1 MTGDLRPYPEY
12 KDTGLPWLGRVPAH
26 WDVIRTKGLF
36 RLSIEKSAAQH
47 GMELLSI
54 YTHIGVRPRKDLEE
68 RGNKASTTDG
78 YWIVRKGDLIVN
90 KLLAWMGAV
99 GVSHYEGVT
108 SPAYDILRPRRAL
121 NSDYYHYL
129 FRTGTYL
136 QQFKSRSRGI
146 MDMRLRL
153 YFDQLGQIPSLVP
166 PHDEQNAI
174 VAFLDDAFRKTNKFI
189 RNRRRLIE
197 VLNEQKQAIINRA
210 VTRGLDPNAPLKPSG
225 IDWLGDIPRHWE
237 VKRLKFVAK
246 IIYGSSP
253 HNSTYNTDGI
263 GTVLVNGPDEYS
275 REDFGLTRSVKWTTA
290 PVKFAPKGALLFCLR
305 GSTTGRLNICHTD
318 LSIGRGVA
326 ALIPRENQHY
336 FSYAMMALRGHLKAT
351 FRGST
356 FPSVTSNHLNNYWL
370 PQPPIIEQE
379 YIAKY
384 IDEATMA
391 LNQAIDRA
399 NREIDLIREYRT
411 RLIADVVTGKVDVR
425 QASVVV
431 AEKKTKK
438 PANIHFRRSVFA
450 AEIVHRLHDEPTFGH
465 VKFEKLIFL
474 CEKRCGVETGS
485 TYYRQAAGPYDN
497 RALRSI
503 DSQLKTQRWYEA
515 HRGDKGYRYIRLEKA
530 GEHKKYFDR
539 YFGSVISRFDEIID
553 LFRHARTEQCEI
565 IATLYAAWEDLLT
578 QGSATDEQIIEQV
591 LHHWHPSKQKISE
604 DRWRKALAWMKEKG
618 LTPRTEATCADN

>member
-1 MTGDLRPYPEY
+1 MTGLQPYPEY
-12 KDTGLPWLGRVPAH
+12 RDSGVAWLGNIPSHWECAHGGAVLQQKKVSNRGMLESVVLSLSYGRIVVKPPEKLHGLVPESFETYQVVDPGDIIIRPTDLQNDWNTIRVGLAQDRGIITSAYICFRTREPLSAEFAH
-26 WDVIRTKGLF
+26 LLLLGYDLKKVFYGMGSGLRQNLDWSDF
-36 RLSIEKSAAQH
+36 KRMPI
-47 GMELLSI
+47 LL
-54 YTHIGVRPRKDLEE
+54 PPPDEQL
-68 RGNKASTTDG
+68 A
-78 YWIVRKGDLIVN
+78 IVRFIRD
-90 KLLAWMGAV
+90 
-99 GVSHYEGVT
+99 
-108 SPAYDILRPRRAL
+108 
-121 NSDYYHYL
+121 
-129 FRTGTYL
+129 
-136 QQFKSRSRGI
+136 
-146 MDMRLRL
+146 MD
-153 YFDQLGQIPSLVP
+153 
-166 PHDEQNAI
+166 
-174 VAFLDDAFRKTNKFI
+174 RKINRFI

-210 VTRGLDPNAPLKPSG
+210 VTRGLNPNAPLKPSG

-515 HRGDKGYRYIRLEKA
+515 HRGDKG
-530 GEHKKYFDR
+530 
-539 YFGSVISRFDEIID
+539 
-553 LFRHARTEQCEI
+553 TE
-565 IATLYAAWEDLLT
+565 
-578 QGSATDEQIIEQV
+578 
-591 LHHWHPSKQKISE
+591 
-604 DRWRKALAWMKEKG
+604 R
-618 LTPRTEATCADN
+618 

>member
-1 MTGDLRPYPEY
+1 MLSVLREKGVVLRSSLTEEENHNFVPDDLSNYRVARAGDL
-12 KDTGLPWLGRVPAH
+12 V
-26 WDVIRTKGLF
+26 V
-36 RLSIEKSAAQH
+36 
-47 GMELLSI
+47 
-54 YTHIGVRPRKDLEE
+54 
-68 RGNKASTTDG
+68 NKMKAWQGSVGIAPTDG
-78 YWIVRKGDLIVN
+78 IV
-90 KLLAWMGAV
+90 
-99 GVSHYEGVT
+99 
-108 SPAYDILRPRRAL
+108 SPAYFVFDLSGITKEYTYRLLRC
-121 NSDYYHYL
+121 
-129 FRTGTYL
+129 
-136 QQFKSRSRGI
+136 
-146 MDMRLRL
+146 RL
-153 YFDQLGQIPSLVP
+153 YADYFARSSDGVRIGQWDLSIAQMKRIPVVVP
-166 PHDEQNAI
+166 PVNEQAEI
-174 VAFLDDAFRKTNKFI
+174 VRYLEIVDRGVRRFI

-425 QASVVV
+425 GLA
-431 AEKKTKK
+431 
-438 PANIHFRRSVFA
+438 P
-450 AEIVHRLHDEPTFGH
+450 DEP
-465 VKFEKLIFL
+465 
-474 CEKRCGVETGS
+474 
-485 TYYRQAAGPYDN
+485 P
-497 RALRSI
+497 
-503 DSQLKTQRWYEA
+503 
-515 HRGDKGYRYIRLEKA
+515 
-530 GEHKKYFDR
+530 
-539 YFGSVISRFDEIID
+539 
-553 LFRHARTEQCEI
+553 
-565 IATLYAAWEDLLT
+565 
-578 QGSATDEQIIEQV
+578 SADEQIDEGIDDEEMLGDDEPELV
-591 LHHWHPSKQKISE
+591 E
-604 DRWRKALAWMKEKG
+604 
-618 LTPRTEATCADN
+618 EAADADD